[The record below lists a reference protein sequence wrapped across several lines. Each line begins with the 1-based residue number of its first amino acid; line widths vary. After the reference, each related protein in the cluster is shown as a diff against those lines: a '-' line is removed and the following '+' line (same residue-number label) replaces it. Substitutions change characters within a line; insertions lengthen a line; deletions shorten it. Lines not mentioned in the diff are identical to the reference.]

1 MTGLAHYQK
10 PSIMM
15 PFKNLQT
22 NGQSVLRSRGTL
34 LRNNMFVMSKI
45 EIQNLWGKK
54 VQKCFEDPLKLT
66 NMFYSENSVAAD
78 SKM

>member
-45 EIQNLWGKK
+45 EIQNIWGKK
-54 VQKCFEDPLKLT
+54 YRNVLKIP
-66 NMFYSENSVAAD
+66 
-78 SKM
+78 